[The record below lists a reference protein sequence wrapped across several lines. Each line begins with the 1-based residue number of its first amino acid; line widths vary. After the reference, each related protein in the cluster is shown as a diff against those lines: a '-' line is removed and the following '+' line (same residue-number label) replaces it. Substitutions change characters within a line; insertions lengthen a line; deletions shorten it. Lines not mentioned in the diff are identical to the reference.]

1 MEWGCESSYCFL
13 SIANKTH
20 ASLYSSCNVP
30 SQIEVKERFLTR
42 SRVSVC
48 RPVVQSLTLVFSCFL
63 LLFAI
68 SCLDVGTIVLH
79 LALKIAVW
87 SIPLVQPRGFL
98 LLPIRIFLPKEQ
110 GQYVTI
116 SFVKRVS

>member
-1 MEWGCESSYCFL
+1 MQ
-13 SIANKTH
+13 TH
-20 ASLYSSCNVP
+20 
-30 SQIEVKERFLTR
+30 
-42 SRVSVC
+42 
-48 RPVVQSLTLVFSCFL
+48 TLVFSCFL

-79 LALKIAVW
+79 LALKIAMW

-98 LLPIRIFLPKEQ
+98 WLPIRIFLHKEQ

-116 SFVKRVS
+116 SFVKHVCRRTSGLIVLIQDTAQSFLSGGFFLLTPAVLMNETFATH